1 MTSHSSDGSDTPE
14 TKPHVFSNR
23 KEVRQEILAMAEN
36 ANGETKPVEPK
47 PLSLAQKI
55 LDIQKN
61 VPTVKKAGK
70 NREHNYQFL
79 QIEDAVKAV
88 NKMLST
94 RGLIMTQDLR
104 HWETNP
110 HTGGK
115 GYIAK
120 VLLVWT
126 IEDAASGEK
135 REYVVPGE
143 GYDTTDKGTPK
154 AITASRKQAII
165 TIFNLPVGDNPE
177 ANSYSADREEAKNTA
192 KQVAAE
198 KIAKAAGGGS
208 QAAID
213 ALSQLE
219 PERKL
224 VIGRPEEH
232 QGNYIVV
239 SGMIAVPQ
247 LERFFD
253 DTASKRFKTKADLV
267 PYWRVPAEY
276 EKGLIELAKRLG
288 IEVEG

>member
-1 MTSHSSDGSDTPE
+1 MSEAE
-14 TKPHVFSNR
+14 TKQPEHRFSNR
-23 KEVRQEILAMAEN
+23 KEVREEMLALA
-36 ANGETKPVEPK
+36 AQAQACAAVEPPK
-47 PLSLAQKI
+47 LTLAQKI
-55 LDIQKN
+55 LSIQAN
-61 VPTVKKAGK
+61 VPTVKKKGK
-70 NREHNYQFL
+70 NREHNYNFL
-79 QIEDAVKAV
+79 QIEDAVTAV
-88 NKMLST
+88 NKMLSART
-94 RGLIMTQDLR
+94 LIMTQNLK

-120 VLLVWT
+120 VLLEWT
-126 IEDAASGEK
+126 IEDVSTGEK

-177 ANSYSADREEAKNTA
+177 AHGYATERQEAKSA
-192 KQVAAE
+192 AQGVAAQ
-198 KIAKAAGGGS
+198 KITKMAAQGS
-208 QAAID
+208 QAALD

-219 PERKL
+219 PEKKVR
-224 VIGRPEEH
+224 ITRPEEH
-232 QGNYIVV
+232 GGNYIVV
-239 SGMIAVPQ
+239 TGMIAVPQ

-276 EKGLIELAKRLG
+276 EKGLIELCQRLG